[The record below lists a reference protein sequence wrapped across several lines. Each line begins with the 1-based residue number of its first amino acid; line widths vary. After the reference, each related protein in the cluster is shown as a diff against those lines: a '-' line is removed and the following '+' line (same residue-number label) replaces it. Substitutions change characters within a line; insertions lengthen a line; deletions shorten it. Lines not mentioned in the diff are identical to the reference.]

1 MSCGWSV
8 NKAKFAANYQEK
20 KMVLRVLKFGGT
32 SVGSPERVR
41 SVIAILENIAQ
52 KDRVVCVISAF
63 SGVTDKLIAV
73 AKQASSGDKHYEQLY
88 LDLRNAHDA
97 FIDALTSTQRNVLN
111 ELVGAKFDQLRD
123 VLHGIYLIKEL
134 TPKTLDYIMTFGE
147 WFACQIIT
155 AALHE
160 RQQIAEFVDARNL
173 VRTNSDFGNAKVD
186 FDVTNRRIVEYV
198 RNSPAQILVVTGFC
212 GATEQGETTTL
223 GRSGSDYTAA
233 IFGAALSAAEI
244 EIWTDVNGV
253 MTADP
258 RKVPNAFSQAELSY
272 EEALELSH
280 FGAKVIYPPTM
291 LPAMQKN
298 IPIRIKNTFSPE
310 FTGTVIRRTDGDAQ
324 PDKQIALSNAIKG
337 ITSIPE
343 IALLRIEGAG
353 MIGVAGIAKRLF
365 YGLAAAGINVLLITQ
380 ASSEHSICI
389 AVAPHDAALAAEQ
402 INHEFE
408 LEILTNR
415 INPPVVEKDVSVIAV
430 VGENMRHTPGI
441 AGKIFAAIGKH
452 KINVV
457 AIAQG
462 SSELNISIVV
472 SAKDEVKTLKVIHR
486 AFFENSQNTVGL
498 FVFGCGLVGSQ
509 LLEQLCLQKAALQ
522 SEQRLDLRIFGIAN
536 SKQMIF
542 DAEGIAL
549 EEWRQLLQQSSQ
561 TTDLQTI
568 VKQLTNCVADQLIFV
583 DCTASERV
591 AEYYPEILTNGI
603 SIATPNKKAFSGETD
618 FYNKLKKLCR
628 DYRVQLGYETT
639 VGAGLPIIQT
649 LRDLILSGDEI
660 LKIEGVLSGTL
671 SYIFNRFTADTPF
684 SQIVREAQEKG
695 YTEPDPRED
704 LNGMDVVRKAVI
716 LAREMGW
723 KISIDDVKYQN
734 LVPDHCQQTETV
746 EAFYRELQQADE
758 YFAGLV
764 KDPSKKLCYIAT
776 IANRQIQIGLQE
788 IDQTHPFYGLQG
800 SENMVCFYAKRYQP
814 HPLIVRGPGA
824 GAAVTAAGVFAD
836 ILKLSI

>member
-1 MSCGWSV
+1 MD
-8 NKAKFAANYQEK
+8 
-20 KMVLRVLKFGGT
+20 LRVLKFGGT

-41 SVIAILENIAQ
+41 SVISILENIA
-52 KDRVVCVISAF
+52 KNNRVLCVISAF
-63 SGVTDKLIAV
+63 AGVTDTLIAV
-73 AKQASSGDKHYEQLY
+73 AKLASSGDKKYEQLY
-88 LDLRNAHDA
+88 LDLRNLHDA
-97 FIDALTSTQRNVLN
+97 FIETLTSTQRNSLN
-111 ELVGAKFDQLRD
+111 ELIGAKFDQLHD

-147 WFACQIIT
+147 WFSCQIIT

-198 RNSPAQILVVTGFC
+198 KNSPAQILIVTGFC
-212 GATEQGETTTL
+212 GATEKGETTTL

-258 RKVPNAFSQAELSY
+258 RKVPNAFPQPELSY

-298 IPIRIKNTFSPE
+298 IPIRIKNTFSPD
-310 FTGTVIRRTDGDAQ
+310 FPGTIIRRTERVHT
-324 PDKQIALSNAIKG
+324 PERHIPLSEAIKG

-343 IALLRIEGAG
+343 IALIRVEGAG

-380 ASSEHSICI
+380 ASSEHSICL
-389 AVAPHDAALAAEQ
+389 AVAPQDAALAAEQ
-402 INHEFE
+402 INREFE

-472 SAKDEVKTLKVIHR
+472 SAKDEVKTLRVIHR
-486 AFFENSQNTVGL
+486 AFFENTQKTIGL
-498 FVFGCGLVGSQ
+498 FVLGCGLVGSQ
-509 LLEQLCLQKAALQ
+509 LLEQLQLQKAALQ
-522 SEQRLDLRIFGIAN
+522 SKYGFDLKVCGVAN

-542 DAEGIAL
+542 DAEGVAL
-549 EEWRQLLQQSSQ
+549 KQWRQTLLQSPQS
-561 TTDLQTI
+561 TDIKTI
-568 VKQLTNCVADQLIFV
+568 VKRLADCVTDQLIFV
-583 DCTASERV
+583 DCTASEQV
-591 AEYYPEILTNGI
+591 TEYYPEILSSGI
-603 SIATPNKKAFSGETD
+603 SVVTPNKKAFSGATD
-618 FYNKLKKLCR
+618 FYDKLKKICR

-639 VGAGLPIIQT
+639 VGAGLPVIQT
-649 LRDLILSGDEI
+649 LRDLILTGDEI
-660 LKIEGVLSGTL
+660 VKIEGVLSGTL
-671 SYIFNRFTADTPF
+671 SYIFNRFTGEIPF

-704 LNGMDVVRKAVI
+704 LNGLDVVRKAVI
-716 LAREMGW
+716 LARELGW
-723 KISIDDVKYQN
+723 TIAIEDVQYQN
-734 LVPDHCQQTETV
+734 LVPEPCRKAETV
-746 EAFYRELQQADE
+746 EAFYRELQKADE
-758 YFAGLV
+758 YFAGLA
-764 KDPSKKLCYIAT
+764 KNSSKKLCYIAT
-776 IANRQIQIGLQE
+776 IANQRIQIGLQE
-788 IDQTHPFYGLQG
+788 IDGTHPFYGLQG
-800 SENMVCFYAKRYQP
+800 SENMVCLYTKRCQP
-814 HPLIVRGPGA
+814 YPLIVRGPGA

-836 ILKLSI
+836 ILKISK